1 MICLTA
7 VERLFVE
14 QGSGNSLVTV
24 ATREELENVEE
35 EIQNIEVTRFDKNE
49 NSVHVQRSNDILVHS
64 VFMAELSVLRTDTTL
79 NIIHKVER
87 EDCDLQHNTSI
98 SSPLRYM
105 HTNGEGRV

>member
-24 ATREELENVEE
+24 ATQEELENVEE

-87 EDCDLQHNTSI
+87 EDCDLHNTSI

-105 HTNGEGRV
+105 HTNWEGRV